1 MNTHRL
7 HSPHQAWHV
16 GLDSLL
22 DPHHPCRELG
32 WDTELSAWRES
43 RLLSWT
49 PHSSSEESGKLSQ
62 PAVPTHRTIV
72 EKLGL
77 AVPSP
82 WGPSQ
87 PLPMCPSVPLAL
99 GSEVLNLVSGPS
111 CPNIW
116 FGGIGF
122 SARYDCSLPSPPP
135 AVPCIPAQ
143 DGGDFT
149 LASTCPG
156 PLPPPPGEGDT
167 LSHPGYCC
175 YPLGLF
181 RRQLICFT
189 LAPSLIDQCCN
200 LALC

>member
-1 MNTHRL
+1 MNTRRL

-122 SARYDCSLPSPPP
+122 SARYDCSLPSPPL
-135 AVPCIPAQ
+135 Q
-143 DGGDFT
+143 S
-149 LASTCPG
+149 LASQPRMEGTSL
-156 PLPPPPGEGDT
+156 LPPPARVPFPPPRGGGHTEPSRLLL
-167 LSHPGYCC
+167 LSLGAVQTPTHLFHSC
-175 YPLGLF
+175 PL
-181 RRQLICFT
+181 
-189 LAPSLIDQCCN
+189 PY
-200 LALC
+200 